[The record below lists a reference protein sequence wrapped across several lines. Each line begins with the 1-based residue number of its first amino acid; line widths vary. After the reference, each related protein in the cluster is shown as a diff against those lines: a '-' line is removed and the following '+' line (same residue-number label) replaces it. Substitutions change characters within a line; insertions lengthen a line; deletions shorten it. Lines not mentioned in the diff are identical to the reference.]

1 MTAQPF
7 PTHVSDSLSAI
18 PDPWKVRAEIG
29 RRYHEIAVLKRL
41 LRAAETRDH
50 LLTPPATVPGV
61 REEATRG

>member
-1 MTAQPF
+1 
-7 PTHVSDSLSAI
+7 LSAI